1 MSTKRT
7 LGAGARMVAITAAG
21 ALTLA
26 ACAGGESDSGSSSGG
41 PTTLTMT
48 VWGGDVDK
56 ASYQERID
64 LFEASQEDITIDLQL
79 IPGEQYEQKV
89 QTMIASGD
97 GPDIMQVAEGV
108 NVYSS
113 KSQII
118 PLDELIAE
126 NGLDLEQRFGPVG
139 DLYSYE
145 DSVYAIPDR
154 SGAMIVYY
162 NKDLFDAAGLEYP
175 NADWTWE
182 DAQAA
187 MEALTIPG
195 EQWGYGGA
203 GWWAQ
208 WWSFAYQNGGQII
221 DDEGRPAVDS
231 PEVVEALQ
239 WANDLTH
246 KYHVVPTAAE
256 YADMG
261 PDMGG
266 DPAFAAQKVAMNTTG
281 FWAIGGL
288 LEADFN
294 WDIAP
299 MWGGDEQAVSAFGS
313 GLAISRDSENA
324 EEAFQAIDFL
334 TDAEAQEVI
343 IKNAQDVPANLE
355 VQQSD
360 AFLSPEWAT
369 REVNMA
375 AFGESAGFVF
385 TSPLIPE
392 WNEMQ
397 ATFDDNLGTFW
408 NEGGDAEA
416 QLATIQQQLESVV
429 EPADE

>member
-1 MSTKRT
+1 MSTKRSI
-7 LGAGARMVAITAAG
+7 GFRAGTAVITALSIA
-21 ALTLA
+21 ALA
-26 ACAGGESDSGSSSGG
+26 ACSSGG
-41 PTTLTMT
+41 GDDAAEGGATTLKMT

-56 ASYQERID
+56 KSYQERVD
-64 LFEASQEDITIDLQL
+64 LFEASQEDIKIELQL
-79 IPGEQYEQKV
+79 IPGDQYEQKV
-89 QTMIASGD
+89 QTMIAGGD

-113 KSQII
+113 KNQII
-118 PLDELIAE
+118 PLDELAADA
-126 NGLDLEQRFGPVG
+126 GLDLEERFGPVG
-139 DLYSYE
+139 TLYSYD
-145 DSVYAIPDR
+145 DSIYAIPDR

-162 NKDLFDAAGLEYP
+162 NKDMFDAAGVEYP
-175 NADWTWE
+175 NADWTWQ

-187 MEALTIPG
+187 MEKLTIPG
-195 EQWGYGGA
+195 QQWGYAGA

-221 DDEGRPAVDS
+221 DEAGQPHANS

-239 WANDLTH
+239 WGNDLVH
-246 KYHVVPTAAE
+246 KHHVVPTAAE

-281 FWAIGGL
+281 FWAINSL

-299 MWGGDEQAVSAFGS
+299 MWQGDEQAVSAFGS
-313 GLAISRDSENA
+313 GLAISRDSKKA
-324 EEAFQAIDFL
+324 EQAFEAIDFL
-334 TDAEAQEVI
+334 TDAEAQAVI

-355 VQQSD
+355 AQNSE
-360 AFLSPEWAT
+360 AFLKPEWAT

-375 AFGESAGFVF
+375 AFGESSSFVF
-385 TSPLIPE
+385 RSPLLPE

-397 ATFDDNLGTFW
+397 AAFDDNLGTFW
-408 NEGGDAEA
+408 NEGGDAKA
-416 QLATIQQQLESVV
+416 QLDIVQKKLETVIK
-429 EPADE
+429 PAS

>member
-7 LGAGARMVAITAAG
+7 LGASARMVAIAAAG
-21 ALTLA
+21 ALTLT
-26 ACAGGESDSGSSSGG
+26 ACAQGGGNDESPSG
-41 PTTLTMT
+41 PTTLKMV

-56 ASYQERID
+56 ASYQERVD
-64 LFEASQEDITIDLQL
+64 LFEASQDDITIDLQL
-79 IPGEQYEQKV
+79 IPGDQYEQKV
-89 QTMIASGD
+89 QTMIAGGD
-97 GPDIMQVAEGV
+97 GPDILEVAEGV

-113 KSQII
+113 KNQII
-118 PLDELIAE
+118 PLDDLVESA
-126 NGLDLEQRFGPVG
+126 GLDLEERFGPVG
-139 DLYSYE
+139 TLYSYE

-162 NKDLFDAAGLEYP
+162 NKDLFDAAGVEYP
-175 NADWTWE
+175 SADWSWE
-182 DAQAA
+182 DAQSA
-187 MEALTIPG
+187 MEELTVPG
-195 EQWGYGGA
+195 EQWGYAGA

-221 DDEGRPAVDS
+221 DDEGRPAADS

-239 WANDLTH
+239 WANDLAH
-246 KYHVVPTAAE
+246 VHHVVPTTAE

-281 FWAIGGL
+281 FWAISGL
-288 LEADFN
+288 LEVDFN

-299 MWGGDEQAVSAFGS
+299 MWGGEQQAVSAFGS
-313 GLAISRDSENA
+313 GLAISRDSESP
-324 EEAFQAIDFL
+324 EQAFQAIDFL
-334 TDAEAQEVI
+334 TDAEAQTVI

-355 VQQSD
+355 VQQSE

-369 REVNMA
+369 REVNMG
-375 AFGESAGFVF
+375 AFGESADFVF
-385 TSPLIPE
+385 TSPLVPE

-397 ATFDDNLGTFW
+397 AAFDDNLGTFW
-408 NEGGDAEA
+408 NEGGDAAA
-416 QLATIQQQLESVV
+416 QLAIIQKQLESII
-429 EPADE
+429 EPAS

>member
-1 MSTKRT
+1 MNARTRWSSGVAGVAVAVLSMS
-7 LGAGARMVAITAAG
+7 A
-21 ALTLA
+21 LA
-26 ACAGGESDSGSSSGG
+26 ACGSADDSGGG
-41 PTTLTMT
+41 GTTTLTMT

-56 ASYQERID
+56 KSYQERVD
-64 LFEASQEDITIDLQL
+64 MLEEAHPDIKVDLQL
-79 IPGEQYEQKV
+79 IPSEQYEQKV
-89 QTMIASGD
+89 QTMIAGGN

-113 KSQII
+113 KNQIL
-118 PLDELIAE
+118 PLDEYVSKS
-126 NGLDLEQRFGPVG
+126 GLDLDERFGPTG
-139 DLYSYE
+139 TLYSYQ
-145 DSVYAIPDR
+145 DKVYAIPDR

-162 NKDLFDAAGLEYP
+162 NKDLFDAAGVDYP
-175 NADWTWE
+175 TADWTQE

-187 MEALTIPG
+187 MEKLTVPG
-195 EQWGYGGA
+195 KQWGYGGA

-221 DDEGRPAVDS
+221 DDAGAPTVNT
-231 PEVVEALQ
+231 PEVVDALQ
-239 WANDLTH
+239 WANDLTF
-246 KYHVVPTAAE
+246 KDHVVPTAAE

-288 LEADFN
+288 LESDFD

-299 MWGGDEQAVSAFGS
+299 MWQGEEQAVSAFGS
-313 GLAISRDSENA
+313 GLAISRDSEHPDK
-324 EEAFQAIDFL
+324 AFEAIDYL
-334 TDAEAQEVI
+334 TDADAQQVI
-343 IKNAQDVPANLE
+343 IDNAQDVPANVQ

-360 AFLSPEWAT
+360 AFLKPKWAT
-369 REVNMA
+369 KDINMG
-375 AFGESAGFVF
+375 AFADSSEFVF

-397 ATFDDNLGTFW
+397 AAFDDNLGTFW
-408 NEGGDAEA
+408 NEGGDAKT
-416 QLATIQQQLESVV
+416 QLDAIQTKLESIVGQG
-429 EPADE
+429 

>member
-1 MSTKRT
+1 MNARTRWSRGVAGVALAALGMS
-7 LGAGARMVAITAAG
+7 A
-21 ALTLA
+21 LA
-26 ACAGGESDSGSSSGG
+26 ACGSGEDSGDGG
-41 PTTLTMT
+41 VTTLTMT

-56 ASYQERID
+56 TSYQERVD
-64 LFEASQEDITIDLQL
+64 MLEKAHPDIKVKLQL
-79 IPGEQYEQKV
+79 IPSDQYEQKV
-89 QTMIASGD
+89 QTMIAGGN

-113 KSQII
+113 KNQIL
-118 PLDELIAE
+118 PLDEYVSKS
-126 NGLDLEQRFGPVG
+126 GMDLDERFGPTG
-139 DLYSYE
+139 SLYSYQ
-145 DSVYAIPDR
+145 DKVYAIPDR

-162 NKDLFDAAGLEYP
+162 NKDLFDAAGVDYP
-175 NADWTWE
+175 TADWTQE

-187 MEALTIPG
+187 MEKLTVPG

-221 DDEGRPAVDS
+221 DDSGAPTVNT
-231 PEVVEALQ
+231 PEVVDALQ
-239 WANDLTH
+239 WANDLTF
-246 KYHVVPTAAE
+246 KEHVVPTAAE

-288 LEADFN
+288 LESDFD

-299 MWGGDEQAVSAFGS
+299 MWQGDEQAVSAFGS
-313 GLAISRDSENA
+313 GLAISRDSEHA
-324 EEAFQAIDFL
+324 DKAFEAIDYL
-334 TDAEAQEVI
+334 TDAEAQQVI
-343 IKNAQDVPANLE
+343 IDNAQDVPANVQ

-360 AFLSPEWAT
+360 AFLEPEWAT
-369 REVNMA
+369 KDINMG
-375 AFGESAGFVF
+375 AFAESSDFVF

-408 NEGGDAEA
+408 NEGGDAKT
-416 QLATIQQQLESVV
+416 QLDAIQTKLESIVGQG
-429 EPADE
+429 

>member
-1 MSTKRT
+1 MSSTGTRGKSAWI
-7 LGAGARMVAITAAG
+7 AGIAA
-21 ALTLA
+21 LSMLSLA
-26 ACAGGESDSGSSSGG
+26 ACSSEAADGSDGS
-41 PTTLTMT
+41 TLTMV

-64 LFEASQEDITIDLQL
+64 LFEASQDEIKIKLQL
-79 IPGEQYEQKV
+79 IPGDTYEQKV
-89 QTMIASGD
+89 QTMIAGGD

-113 KSQII
+113 KNQII
-118 PLDELIAE
+118 PLDELIADA
-126 NGLDLEQRFGPVG
+126 GLDLDERFGPVG

-162 NKDLFDAAGLEYP
+162 NKDLFDAAGVEYP
-175 NADWTWE
+175 TAEWTTE

-187 MEALTIPG
+187 MEKLTVPG

-208 WWSFAYQNGGQII
+208 WWSFAYQNGGAII
-221 DDEGRPAVDS
+221 DDEGRPAANS

-239 WANDLTH
+239 WANDLI
-246 KYHVVPTAAE
+246 HVHQVAPSAE
-256 YADMG
+256 DYADMG

-281 FWAIGGL
+281 FWAINGL

-299 MWGGDEQAVSAFGS
+299 MWQADEQAVSAFGS
-313 GLAISRDSENA
+313 GLAISRDSKKSEQ
-324 EEAFQAIDFL
+324 AFKAIDFL
-334 TDAEAQEVI
+334 TDAEAQTVI
-343 IKNAQDVPANLE
+343 IDKAQDVPANLA
-355 VQQSD
+355 VQSSE
-360 AFLSPEWAT
+360 AFLKPEWAT

-375 AFGESAGFVF
+375 AFGESAAFVF
-385 TSPLIPE
+385 RAPLIPE

-397 ATFDDNLGTFW
+397 AAFSDNLGSFW
-408 NEGGDAEA
+408 NQGGDAEE
-416 QLATIQQQLESVV
+416 QLTVIQGKLESILKTSR
-429 EPADE
+429 

>member
-1 MSTKRT
+1 VALAALGMS
-7 LGAGARMVAITAAG
+7 A
-21 ALTLA
+21 LA
-26 ACAGGESDSGSSSGG
+26 ACGSGEDSGDSGV
-41 PTTLTMT
+41 TTLTMT

-56 ASYQERID
+56 TSYQERVD
-64 LFEASQEDITIDLQL
+64 MLEKAHPDIKVELQL
-79 IPGEQYEQKV
+79 IPSEQYEQKV
-89 QTMIASGD
+89 QTMIAGGN

-113 KSQII
+113 KNQIL
-118 PLDELIAE
+118 PLDEYVSKS
-126 NGLDLEQRFGPVG
+126 GMDLDERFGPTG
-139 DLYSYE
+139 SLYSYE
-145 DSVYAIPDR
+145 DKVYAIPDR

-162 NKDLFDAAGLEYP
+162 NKDLFDAAGVDYP
-175 NADWTWE
+175 TADWTQE

-187 MEALTIPG
+187 MEKLTVPG
-195 EQWGYGGA
+195 KQWGYGGA

-221 DDEGRPAVDS
+221 DDSGAPTVNT
-231 PEVVEALQ
+231 PEVVDALQ
-239 WANDLTH
+239 WANDLTFEE
-246 KYHVVPTAAE
+246 HVVPTAAE

-288 LEADFN
+288 LESDFD

-299 MWGGDEQAVSAFGS
+299 MWQGDEQAVSAFGS
-313 GLAISRDSENA
+313 GLAISRDSEHA
-324 EEAFQAIDFL
+324 DKAFEAIDYL
-334 TDAEAQEVI
+334 TDAEAQQVI
-343 IKNAQDVPANLE
+343 IDNAQDVPANVQ

-360 AFLSPEWAT
+360 AFLKPEWAT
-369 REVNMA
+369 KDINMA
-375 AFGESAGFVF
+375 AFAESSGFVF

-408 NEGGDAEA
+408 NEGGDAKT
-416 QLATIQQQLESVV
+416 QLDAIQTKLESIVGQG
-429 EPADE
+429 

>member
-1 MSTKRT
+1 MNARTRWSRGVAGVALAALGMS
-7 LGAGARMVAITAAG
+7 A
-21 ALTLA
+21 LA
-26 ACAGGESDSGSSSGG
+26 ACGSGEDSGDGG
-41 PTTLTMT
+41 VTTLTMT

-56 ASYQERID
+56 TSYQERVD
-64 LFEASQEDITIDLQL
+64 MLEKAHPDIKVKLQL
-79 IPGEQYEQKV
+79 IPSDQYEQKV
-89 QTMIASGD
+89 QTMIAGGN

-113 KSQII
+113 KNQIL
-118 PLDELIAE
+118 PLDEYVSKS
-126 NGLDLEQRFGPVG
+126 GMDLDERFGPTG
-139 DLYSYE
+139 SLYSYQ
-145 DSVYAIPDR
+145 DKVYAIPDR

-162 NKDLFDAAGLEYP
+162 NKDLFDAAGVDYP
-175 NADWTWE
+175 TADWTQE

-187 MEALTIPG
+187 MEKLTVPG

-221 DDEGRPAVDS
+221 DDSGAPTVNT
-231 PEVVEALQ
+231 PEVVDALQ
-239 WANDLTH
+239 WANDLTF
-246 KYHVVPTAAE
+246 KEHVVPTAAE

-288 LEADFN
+288 LESDFD

-299 MWGGDEQAVSAFGS
+299 MWQGDEQAVSAFGS
-313 GLAISRDSENA
+313 GLAISRDSEHA
-324 EEAFQAIDFL
+324 DKAFEAIDYL
-334 TDAEAQEVI
+334 TDAEAQQVI
-343 IKNAQDVPANLE
+343 IDNAQDVPANVQ

-360 AFLSPEWAT
+360 AFLEPEWAT
-369 REVNMA
+369 KDINMG
-375 AFGESAGFVF
+375 AFAESSDFVF

-408 NEGGDAEA
+408 NEGGDAKA
-416 QLATIQQQLESVV
+416 QLDAIQTKLESIVGQG
-429 EPADE
+429 

>member
-1 MSTKRT
+1 MNARTRWSRGVAGVALAALGMS
-7 LGAGARMVAITAAG
+7 A
-21 ALTLA
+21 LA
-26 ACAGGESDSGSSSGG
+26 ACGSGEDSGDGG
-41 PTTLTMT
+41 VTTLTMT

-56 ASYQERID
+56 TSYQERVD
-64 LFEASQEDITIDLQL
+64 MLEKAHPDIKVKLQL
-79 IPGEQYEQKV
+79 IPSDQYEQKV
-89 QTMIASGD
+89 QTMIAGGN

-113 KSQII
+113 KNQIL
-118 PLDELIAE
+118 PLDEYVSKS
-126 NGLDLEQRFGPVG
+126 GMDLDERFGPTG
-139 DLYSYE
+139 SLYSYQ
-145 DSVYAIPDR
+145 DKVYAIPDR

-162 NKDLFDAAGLEYP
+162 NKDLFDAAGVDYP
-175 NADWTWE
+175 TADWTQE

-187 MEALTIPG
+187 MEKLTVPG

-221 DDEGRPAVDS
+221 DDSGAPTVNT
-231 PEVVEALQ
+231 PEVVDALQ
-239 WANDLTH
+239 WANDLTF
-246 KYHVVPTAAE
+246 KEHVVPTAAE

-288 LEADFN
+288 LESDFD

-299 MWGGDEQAVSAFGS
+299 MWQGDEQAVSAFGS
-313 GLAISRDSENA
+313 GLAISRDSEHA
-324 EEAFQAIDFL
+324 DKAFEAIDYL
-334 TDAEAQEVI
+334 TDAEAQQVVI
-343 IKNAQDVPANLE
+343 DNAQDVPANVQ

-360 AFLSPEWAT
+360 AFLEPEWAT
-369 REVNMA
+369 KDINMG
-375 AFGESAGFVF
+375 AFAESSDFVF

-408 NEGGDAEA
+408 NEGGDAKT
-416 QLATIQQQLESVV
+416 QLDAIQTKLESIVGQG
-429 EPADE
+429 

>member
-1 MSTKRT
+1 MNART
-7 LGAGARMVAITAAG
+7 RWSRGVAGV
-21 ALTLA
+21 TLA
-26 ACAGGESDSGSSSGG
+26 ALGMSALAACGSGEDSGDGG
-41 PTTLTMT
+41 VTTLTMT

-56 ASYQERID
+56 TSYQERVD
-64 LFEASQEDITIDLQL
+64 MLEKAHPDIKVKLQL
-79 IPGEQYEQKV
+79 IPSDQYEQKV
-89 QTMIASGD
+89 QTMIAGGN

-113 KSQII
+113 KNQIL
-118 PLDELIAE
+118 PLDEYVSKS
-126 NGLDLEQRFGPVG
+126 GMDLDERFGPTG
-139 DLYSYE
+139 SLYSYQ
-145 DSVYAIPDR
+145 DKVYAIPDR

-162 NKDLFDAAGLEYP
+162 NKDLFDAAGVDYP
-175 NADWTWE
+175 TADWTQE

-187 MEALTIPG
+187 MEKLTVPG

-221 DDEGRPAVDS
+221 DDSGAPTVNT
-231 PEVVEALQ
+231 PEVVDALQ
-239 WANDLTH
+239 WANDLTF
-246 KYHVVPTAAE
+246 KEHVVPTAAE

-288 LEADFN
+288 LESDFD

-299 MWGGDEQAVSAFGS
+299 MWQGDEQAVSAFGS
-313 GLAISRDSENA
+313 GLAISRDSEHA
-324 EEAFQAIDFL
+324 DKAFEAIDYL
-334 TDAEAQEVI
+334 TDAEAQQVI
-343 IKNAQDVPANLE
+343 IDNAQDVPANVQ

-360 AFLSPEWAT
+360 AFLEPEWAT
-369 REVNMA
+369 KDINMG
-375 AFGESAGFVF
+375 AFAESSDFVF

-408 NEGGDAEA
+408 NEGGDAKT
-416 QLATIQQQLESVV
+416 QLDAIQTKLESIVGQG
-429 EPADE
+429 

>member
-1 MSTKRT
+1 MVDMVRRRNR
-7 LGAGARMVAITAAG
+7 AGVAALAIVGMT
-21 ALTLA
+21 ALT
-26 ACAGGESDSGSSSGG
+26 ACGADGAEGGSEGG
-41 PTTLTMT
+41 VTTLTMT
-48 VWGGDVDK
+48 VWGGDTDK
-56 ASYQERID
+56 KAYQERVD
-64 LFEASQEDITIDLQL
+64 MLEAAHPEIKVDLQL
-79 IPGEQYEQKV
+79 IPGDQYEQKV
-89 QTMIASGD
+89 QTMIAGGD

-113 KSQII
+113 KGQLL
-118 PLDELIAE
+118 PLDEHIASS
-126 NGLDLEQRFGPVG
+126 GLDLEVRFGPVG

-145 DSVYAIPDR
+145 DQVYAIPDR
-154 SGAMIVYY
+154 SGAMVVYY

-182 DAQAA
+182 DAQTA
-187 MEALTIPG
+187 MEKLTIPG

-221 DDEGRPAVDS
+221 DESGKPTANS

-246 KYHVVPTAAE
+246 EHHVVPTAAE

-299 MWGGDEQAVSAFGS
+299 MWRGAEQAVTAFGS
-313 GLAISRDSENA
+313 GLAISRDSEHP
-324 EEAFQAIDFL
+324 EEAFTAIEYL
-334 TDAEAQEVI
+334 TDAEAQQVI
-343 IKNAQDVPANLE
+343 IDNAQDVPANLE

-360 AFLSPEWAT
+360 AFLQPEWAP
-369 REVNMA
+369 EGLNMG
-375 AFGESAGFVF
+375 AFGESSSFIFRAPF
-385 TSPLIPE
+385 IPQ

-397 ATFDDNLGTFW
+397 AAFSDNLGTFW
-408 NEGGDAEA
+408 NEGGDAKT
-416 QLATIQQQLESVV
+416 QLDTIQTQLESIIR
-429 EPADE
+429 

>member
-1 MSTKRT
+1 MGTTGSRVRRT
-7 LGAGARMVAITAAG
+7 GTAAIA
-21 ALTLA
+21 ALSTLALA
-26 ACAGGESDSGSSSGG
+26 ACGSGG
-41 PTTLTMT
+41 GDAAADGPVTLTMT

-56 ASYQERID
+56 KSYQERID
-64 LFEASQEDITIDLQL
+64 LFEASQDEISIKLQL

-89 QTMIASGD
+89 QTMIAGGD

-113 KSQII
+113 KKQIL
-118 PLDELIAE
+118 PLDDLAADA
-126 NGLDLEQRFGPVG
+126 GLDLEERFGPVG
-139 DLYSYE
+139 TLYSY
-145 DSVYAIPDR
+145 DGSVYAVPDR

-162 NKDLFDAAGLEYP
+162 NKDMFDAAGVEYP
-175 NADWTWE
+175 SAEWTWE

-187 MEALTIPG
+187 MEQLTIPG
-195 EQWGYGGA
+195 EQWGYAGA

-208 WWSFAYQNGGQII
+208 WWSFAYQNGGRII
-221 DDEGRPAVDS
+221 DEDGLPAANS

-246 KYHVVPTAAE
+246 VHHVVPTAAE

-281 FWAIGGL
+281 FWAINSL
-288 LEADFN
+288 LEADFE

-299 MWGGDEQAVSAFGS
+299 LWQGDEQAVSAFGS
-313 GLAISRDSENA
+313 GLAISRDSKHA
-324 EEAFQAIDFL
+324 EQAFAAIDFL
-334 TDAEAQEVI
+334 TDAEAQQVI

-355 VQQSD
+355 VQGSE
-360 AFLSPEWAT
+360 AFLEPEWAT
-369 REVNMA
+369 REVDMS
-375 AFGESAGFVF
+375 AFGASSAFVF

-392 WNEMQ
+392 WNQMQ
-397 ATFDDNLGTFW
+397 AAFDDNLGTFW
-408 NEGGDAEA
+408 NEGGDAKA
-416 QLATIQQQLESVV
+416 QLDVIQKKLETVIK
-429 EPADE
+429 PAR

>member
-1 MSTKRT
+1 MNTRTRWSRGVAGVALAALGMS
-7 LGAGARMVAITAAG
+7 A
-21 ALTLA
+21 LA
-26 ACAGGESDSGSSSGG
+26 ACGSGEDSGDSGV
-41 PTTLTMT
+41 TTLTMT

-56 ASYQERID
+56 TSYQERVD
-64 LFEASQEDITIDLQL
+64 MLEKAHPDIKVELQL
-79 IPGEQYEQKV
+79 IPSEQYEQKV
-89 QTMIASGD
+89 QTMIAGGN

-113 KSQII
+113 KNQIL
-118 PLDELIAE
+118 PLDEYVSKS
-126 NGLDLEQRFGPVG
+126 GMDLDERFGPTG
-139 DLYSYE
+139 SLYSYE
-145 DSVYAIPDR
+145 DKVYAIPDR

-162 NKDLFDAAGLEYP
+162 NKDLFDAAGVDYP
-175 NADWTWE
+175 TADWTQE

-187 MEALTIPG
+187 MEKLTVPG
-195 EQWGYGGA
+195 KQWGYGGA

-221 DDEGRPAVDS
+221 DDSGAPTVNT
-231 PEVVEALQ
+231 PEVVDALQ
-239 WANDLTH
+239 WANDLTFEE
-246 KYHVVPTAAE
+246 HVVPTAAE

-288 LEADFN
+288 LESDFD

-299 MWGGDEQAVSAFGS
+299 MWQGDEQAVSAFGS
-313 GLAISRDSENA
+313 GLAISRDSEHA
-324 EEAFQAIDFL
+324 DKAFEAIDYL
-334 TDAEAQEVI
+334 TDAEAQQVI
-343 IKNAQDVPANLE
+343 IDNAQDVPANVQ

-360 AFLSPEWAT
+360 AFLKPEWAT
-369 REVNMA
+369 KDINMA
-375 AFGESAGFVF
+375 AFAESSGFVF

-408 NEGGDAEA
+408 NEGGDAKT
-416 QLATIQQQLESVV
+416 QLDAIQTKLESIVGQG
-429 EPADE
+429 

>member
-1 MSTKRT
+1 MALAALGMS
-7 LGAGARMVAITAAG
+7 A
-21 ALTLA
+21 LA
-26 ACAGGESDSGSSSGG
+26 ACGSGEDSGDGG
-41 PTTLTMT
+41 VTTLTMT

-56 ASYQERID
+56 TSYQERVD
-64 LFEASQEDITIDLQL
+64 MLEKAHPDIKVKLQL
-79 IPGEQYEQKV
+79 IPSDQYEQKV
-89 QTMIASGD
+89 QTMIAGGN

-113 KSQII
+113 KNQIL
-118 PLDELIAE
+118 PLDEYVSKS
-126 NGLDLEQRFGPVG
+126 GMDLDERFGPTG
-139 DLYSYE
+139 SLYSYQ
-145 DSVYAIPDR
+145 DKVYAIPDR

-162 NKDLFDAAGLEYP
+162 NKDLFDAAGVDYP
-175 NADWTWE
+175 TADWTQE

-187 MEALTIPG
+187 MEKLTVPG

-221 DDEGRPAVDS
+221 DDSGAPTVNT
-231 PEVVEALQ
+231 PEVVDALQ
-239 WANDLTH
+239 WANDLTF
-246 KYHVVPTAAE
+246 KEHVVPTAAE

-288 LEADFN
+288 LESDFD

-299 MWGGDEQAVSAFGS
+299 MWQGDEQAVSAFGS
-313 GLAISRDSENA
+313 GLAISRDSEHA
-324 EEAFQAIDFL
+324 DKAFEAIDYL
-334 TDAEAQEVI
+334 TDAEAQQVVI
-343 IKNAQDVPANLE
+343 DNAQDVPANVQ

-360 AFLSPEWAT
+360 AFLEPEWAT
-369 REVNMA
+369 KDINMG
-375 AFGESAGFVF
+375 AFAESSDFVF

-408 NEGGDAEA
+408 NEGGDAKT
-416 QLATIQQQLESVV
+416 QLDAIQTKLESIVGQG
-429 EPADE
+429 

>member
-1 MSTKRT
+1 MSSTRT
-7 LGAGARMVAITAAG
+7 RGNRAWVAGIAALSMMG
-21 ALTLA
+21 LA
-26 ACAGGESDSGSSSGG
+26 ACSSGG
-41 PTTLTMT
+41 GDDADGSELTMV

-56 ASYQERID
+56 KSYQERID
-64 LFEASQEDITIDLQL
+64 MYEASQDEVTIKLQL
-79 IPGEQYEQKV
+79 IPSEQYEQKV

-108 NVYSS
+108 NIYSS
-113 KSQII
+113 KNQIL
-118 PLDELIAE
+118 PLDDLVEKA
-126 NGLDLEQRFGPVG
+126 GLDLEERFGPVG

-162 NKDLFDAAGLEYP
+162 NKDLFDAAGVEYP
-175 NADWTWE
+175 TAEWTTE

-187 MEALTIPG
+187 MEKLTIPG
-195 EQWGYGGA
+195 QQWGYGGA

-221 DDEGRPAVDS
+221 DDEGNPAADS

-246 KYHVVPTAAE
+246 VHHVAPTAAE

-281 FWAIGGL
+281 FWAIGTL

-299 MWGGDEQAVSAFGS
+299 MWQGEEQAVSAFGS
-313 GLAISRDSENA
+313 GLAISRDSDKA
-324 EEAFQAIDFL
+324 DKAFAAIDFL
-334 TDAEAQEVI
+334 TDVEAQEVI
-343 IKNAQDVPANLE
+343 IKNAQDVPANLA

-360 AFLSPEWAT
+360 AFLKPAWAT

-375 AFGESAGFVF
+375 AFGESAEFVF
-385 TSPLIPE
+385 TAPLIPE

-397 ATFDDNLGTFW
+397 AAFDDNLGTFW
-408 NEGGDAEA
+408 NEGGDAQE
-416 QLATIQQQLESVV
+416 QLTTIQKSLESII
-429 EPADE
+429 EPAS

>member
-1 MSTKRT
+1 MS
-7 LGAGARMVAITAAG
+7 A
-21 ALTLA
+21 LA
-26 ACAGGESDSGSSSGG
+26 ACGSGDDGGSGG
-41 PTTLTMT
+41 VTTLTMT

-56 ASYQERID
+56 TSYQQRVDMLE
-64 LFEASQEDITIDLQL
+64 EAHPDIKVDLQL
-79 IPGEQYEQKV
+79 IPSEQYEQKV
-89 QTMIASGD
+89 QTMIAGGN

-113 KSQII
+113 KNQIL
-118 PLDELIAE
+118 PLDEYVSKS
-126 NGLDLEQRFGPVG
+126 GLDLDERFGPTG
-139 DLYSYE
+139 TLYSYQ
-145 DSVYAIPDR
+145 DKVYAIPDR

-162 NKDLFDAAGLEYP
+162 NKDLFDAAGVDYP
-175 NADWTWE
+175 TADWTQE

-187 MEALTIPG
+187 MEKLTVPG
-195 EQWGYGGA
+195 KQWGYGGA

-221 DDEGRPAVDS
+221 DDSGAPTVNS
-231 PEVVEALQ
+231 PEVVKALQ
-239 WANDLTH
+239 WANDLTF
-246 KYHVVPTAAE
+246 KDHVVPTAAE

-288 LEADFN
+288 LESDFD

-299 MWGGDEQAVSAFGS
+299 MWQGEDQAVSAFGS
-313 GLAISRDSENA
+313 GLAISRDSEA
-324 EEAFQAIDFL
+324 PDKAFEAIDYL
-334 TDAEAQEVI
+334 TDTEAQQVI
-343 IKNAQDVPANLE
+343 IDNAQDVPANVQ

-360 AFLSPEWAT
+360 AFLTPKWAT
-369 REVNMA
+369 KDINMG
-375 AFGESAGFVF
+375 AFAESSGFVF

-408 NEGGDAEA
+408 NEGGDAKT
-416 QLATIQQQLESVV
+416 QLDAIQTKLESIVGQG
-429 EPADE
+429 

>member
-1 MSTKRT
+1 MNARARWIRGVAGTAVAVLGMS
-7 LGAGARMVAITAAG
+7 A
-21 ALTLA
+21 LA
-26 ACAGGESDSGSSSGG
+26 ACGSGEDSGDGG
-41 PTTLTMT
+41 VTTLTMT

-56 ASYQERID
+56 KSYQQRVDMLE
-64 LFEASQEDITIDLQL
+64 EAHPDIKVDLQL
-79 IPGEQYEQKV
+79 IPSEQYEQKV
-89 QTMIASGD
+89 QTMIAGGN

-113 KSQII
+113 KNQIL
-118 PLDELIAE
+118 PLDEYASKA
-126 NGLDLEQRFGPVG
+126 GLDLSERFGPTG
-139 DLYSYE
+139 SLYSYE
-145 DSVYAIPDR
+145 DKVYAIPDR

-162 NKDLFDAAGLEYP
+162 NKDLFDAAGVDYP
-175 NADWTWE
+175 TADWTQE

-187 MEALTIPG
+187 MEKLTVPG
-195 EQWGYGGA
+195 KQWGYGGA

-221 DDEGRPAVDS
+221 DDAGAPTANS
-231 PEVVEALQ
+231 PEVVDALQ
-239 WANDLTH
+239 WANDLTF
-246 KYHVVPTAAE
+246 KDHVVPTAAE

-288 LEADFN
+288 LEADFA

-299 MWGGDEQAVSAFGS
+299 MWQGEEQAVSAFGS
-313 GLAISRDSENA
+313 GLAISRDSESPDK
-324 EEAFQAIDFL
+324 AFEAIDYL
-334 TDAEAQEVI
+334 TDTDAQQVI
-343 IKNAQDVPANLE
+343 IDNAQDVPANVE

-360 AFLSPEWAT
+360 AFLKPEWAT
-369 REVNMA
+369 KDINMG
-375 AFGESAGFVF
+375 AFAQSSDFVF

-397 ATFDDNLGTFW
+397 AAFDDNLGTFW
-408 NEGGDAEA
+408 NEGGDAKT
-416 QLATIQQQLESVV
+416 QLDAIQTELESIVGQG
-429 EPADE
+429 